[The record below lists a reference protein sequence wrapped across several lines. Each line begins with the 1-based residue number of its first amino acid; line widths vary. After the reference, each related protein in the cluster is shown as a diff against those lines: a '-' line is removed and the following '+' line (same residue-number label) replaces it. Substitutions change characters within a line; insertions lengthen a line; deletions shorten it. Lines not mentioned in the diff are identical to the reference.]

1 MQIKLNSLTLSQ
13 ERNILGL
20 SRDEL
25 HSLMLNLESQ
35 PKRASMRVNQ
45 IWSWVYC
52 HGVSS
57 FDQMTNIDKNL
68 RSNLQKFY
76 NISRPTIEKKEVSGD
91 GTTKYLFCL
100 EDKTKIETVFIP
112 EEKRSTLCI
121 SSQVGCTLN
130 CSFCHTGTQKLV
142 RNLSS
147 QEIVGQVIAVYD
159 DLDLWKK
166 MRGEGGK
173 SSYFE
178 IITNIVFMGMGEP
191 LLNYEEVKKACVV
204 LMDDSGL
211 DFSRRRITLST
222 AGIVP
227 KIKIAHEE
235 IGCMIAVSLHATEN
249 KTRDILV
256 PINKKWNLEQLLGS
270 LRDDVKLRN
279 SERVTFEYVMLDGVN
294 DTKEDAHRLVRLLQG
309 LPSKINL
316 IPFNNWT
323 GSQYKRS
330 SSDRIKAFRDIII
343 KSRIPS
349 PIRRPRGEDIM
360 AACGQLKSNSLKEK
374 QVYEKN

>member
-1 MQIKLNSLTLSQ
+1 MPIKLTLQSTSQ
-13 ERNILGL
+13 ESNILGL
-20 SRDEL
+20 SRDDL
-25 HSLMLNLESQ
+25 FSLVSDFETQ

-45 IWSWVYC
+45 LWSWIYC
-52 HGVSS
+52 YGMSS
-57 FDQMTNIDKNL
+57 FDNMTNLDKDL
-68 RSNLQKFY
+68 RSKLQKVF
-76 NISRPTIEKKEVSGD
+76 NISRPAIEKKEVSND
-91 GTTKYLFCL
+91 GTIKYLFRL
-100 EDKTKIETVFIP
+100 NDQSKIETVFIP

-159 DLDLWKK
+159 DLGLWEKK
-166 MRGEGGK
+166 RVN
-173 SSYFE
+173 SSNSSCFE

-191 LLNYEEVKKACVV
+191 LLNYEEVKKACSI
-204 LMDDSGL
+204 LMDNKGL

-227 KIKIAHEE
+227 KIKLAHEE
-235 IGCMIAVSLHATEN
+235 IRCMIAISLHATEN

-270 LRDDVKLRN
+270 LRDDIKLRN
-279 SERVTFEYVMLDGVN
+279 SERVTFEYVMLDGIN

-330 SSDRIKAFRDIII
+330 SLDRINAFRDIII
-343 KSRIPS
+343 KSRLPS
-349 PIRRPRGEDIM
+349 PIRKPRGEDIM
-360 AACGQLKSNSLKEK
+360 AACGQLKSNSVKE
-374 QVYEKN
+374 EASI

>member
-1 MQIKLNSLTLSQ
+1 MTLQSISQ
-13 ERNILGL
+13 ESNILGL

-25 HSLMLNLESQ
+25 FSLVSDFETQ

-45 IWSWVYC
+45 LWSWIYC
-52 HGVSS
+52 HGMSS
-57 FDQMTNIDKNL
+57 FDNMTNIDKSL
-68 RSNLQKFY
+68 RSKLQKVF
-76 NISRPTIEKKEVSGD
+76 NISRPAIEKKEISDD
-91 GTTKYLFCL
+91 GTIKYLFCL
-100 EDKTKIETVFIP
+100 EDQSKIETVFIP

-159 DLDLWKK
+159 DLGLWEKK
-166 MRGEGGK
+166 RVNSNH
-173 SSYFE
+173 SSCFE

-191 LLNYEEVKKACVV
+191 LLNYEEVKKASSI
-204 LMDDSGL
+204 LMDNKGL

-227 KIKIAHEE
+227 KIKTAHEE

-279 SERVTFEYVMLDGVN
+279 SERVTFEYVMLDGIN

-330 SSDRIKAFRDIII
+330 SLDRIKAFRDIII
-343 KSRIPS
+343 KSRLPS
-349 PIRRPRGEDIM
+349 PIRKPRGEDIM
-360 AACGQLKSNSLKEK
+360 AACGQLKSNSVKEK
-374 QVYEKN
+374 ASI

>member
-1 MQIKLNSLTLSQ
+1 
-13 ERNILGL
+13 
-20 SRDEL
+20 
-25 HSLMLNLESQ
+25 MLDFETH

-45 IWSWVYC
+45 LWSWIYC
-52 HGVSS
+52 HGVCS
-57 FDQMTNIDKNL
+57 FDNMSNIDRNL
-68 RSNLQKFY
+68 LAELQKVFK
-76 NISRPTIEKKEVSGD
+76 ISRPTIERKEVSKD

-100 EDKTKIETVFIP
+100 EDNSKIETVFIP

-147 QEIVGQVIAVYD
+147 QEIIGQVIAVYD
-159 DLDLWKK
+159 DLALWKK
-166 MRGEGGK
+166 TKNEMGK
-173 SSYFE
+173 SSCFE
-178 IITNIVFMGMGEP
+178 KITNIVFMGMGEP
-191 LLNYEEVKKACVV
+191 LLNYEEVKKACNI
-204 LMDDSGL
+204 LMDNKGL

-227 KIKIAHEE
+227 KIKMAHEE

-270 LRDDVKLRN
+270 LRNDVKLRN
-279 SERVTFEYVMLDGVN
+279 SERVTFEYVMLDGIN
-294 DTKEDAHRLVRLLQG
+294 DTTQDAHRLVRLLQG

-330 SSDRIKAFRDIII
+330 SSNRIKAFRDIII
-343 KSRIPS
+343 KSRLPS
-349 PIRRPRGEDIM
+349 PIRKPRGEDIM
-360 AACGQLKSNSLKEK
+360 AACGQLKSNSIREK
-374 QVYEKN
+374 ASI

>member
-1 MQIKLNSLTLSQ
+1 VQIKLTSAINSQ
-13 ERNILGL
+13 EVNILGL
-20 SRDEL
+20 SKDEL
-25 HSLMLNLESQ
+25 LRLILAFETQ
-35 PKRASMRVNQ
+35 PKRASMRVSQ
-45 IWSWVYC
+45 IWSWIYC
-52 HGVSS
+52 HGISS
-57 FDQMTNIDKNL
+57 FDNMTNIDKNL
-68 RSNLQKFY
+68 LSKLKKVF
-76 NISRPTIEKKEVSGD
+76 NISRPAIEKKEVSND
-91 GTTKYLFCL
+91 GTIKYLFCL
-100 EDKTKIETVFIP
+100 KDQSKIETVYIP
-112 EEKRSTLCI
+112 EENRSTLCI

-159 DLDLWKK
+159 DLGLW
-166 MRGEGGK
+166 GGK
-173 SSYFE
+173 KKERGKSAFFE

-191 LLNYEEVKKACVV
+191 LLNYEEVKKACNV
-204 LMDDSGL
+204 LMDNKGL

-227 KIKIAHEE
+227 KIKLAHEE

-270 LRDDVKLRN
+270 LKDDVKLRN
-279 SERVTFEYVMLDGVN
+279 SERVTFEYVMLDRIN

-330 SSDRIKAFRDIII
+330 SFDRIKAFRDIII
-343 KSRIPS
+343 KSRLPS
-349 PIRRPRGEDIM
+349 PIRKPRGEDIM
-360 AACGQLKSNSLKEK
+360 AACGQLKSNSVKEK
-374 QVYEKN
+374 ASI

>member
-1 MQIKLNSLTLSQ
+1 MLKSKKNIRSLSL
-13 ERNILGL
+13 
-20 SRDEL
+20 DEL
-25 HSLMLNLESQ
+25 KEFFVDQ
-35 PKRASMRVNQ
+35 GDKAFRGKQ
-45 IWSWVYC
+45 VYEWLWKK
-52 HGVSS
+52 SART
-57 FDQMTNIDKNL
+57 FEEMTNLATPTRTLLDEHFCINHVEI
-68 RSNLQKFY
+68 SNVQKSNDRTIKSAFQLAD
-76 NISRPTIEKKEVSGD
+76 NKTVEGVLIPT
-91 GTTKYLFCL
+91 
-100 EDKTKIETVFIP
+100 KTRMTA
-112 EEKRSTLCI
+112 CI

-159 DLDLWKK
+159 DLGLWEKK
-166 MRGEGGK
+166 RVN
-173 SSYFE
+173 SSHSSCFE

-191 LLNYEEVKKACVV
+191 LLNYEEVKKACGI
-204 LMDDSGL
+204 LMDNKGL

-227 KIKIAHEE
+227 KIKTAHEE

-294 DTKEDAHRLVRLLQG
+294 DTKEDAQRLVRLLQG

-330 SSDRIKAFRDIII
+330 SLDRIKAFRDIVI
-343 KSRIPS
+343 KSRLPS
-349 PIRRPRGEDIM
+349 PIRKPRGEDIM
-360 AACGQLKSNSLKEK
+360 AACGQLKSNSVKEK
-374 QVYEKN
+374 ASI

>member
-1 MQIKLNSLTLSQ
+1 MSPES
-13 ERNILGL
+13 NILGV
-20 SRDEL
+20 SRDDL
-25 HSLMLNLESQ
+25 LSLILEFETE

-45 IWSWVYC
+45 LWSWIYC
-52 HGVSS
+52 HGISS
-57 FDQMTNIDKNL
+57 FDNMTNIDKNL
-68 RSNLQKFY
+68 RTELKKVFK
-76 NISRPTIEKKEVSGD
+76 ISRPNIEKKEVSND

-100 EDKTKIETVFIP
+100 GDQSKIETVFIP

-142 RNLSS
+142 RNLTS
-147 QEIVGQVIAVYD
+147 QEIIGQVIAVYD

-166 MRGEGGK
+166 TKNERGQ
-173 SSYFE
+173 SSFFE

-191 LLNYEEVKKACVV
+191 LLNYEEVKKACNI
-204 LMDDSGL
+204 LMDNRGL

-227 KIKIAHEE
+227 KIKTAHEE

-256 PINKKWNLEQLLGS
+256 PINKKWNLEQLLNS
-270 LRDDVKLRN
+270 LRNDVELRN
-279 SERVTFEYVMLDGVN
+279 SERVTFEYVMLDRVN
-294 DTKEDAHRLVRLLQG
+294 DTTEDAHRLVKLLQG

-316 IPFNNWT
+316 IPFNSWT

-330 SSDRIKAFRDIII
+330 SPDRIKAFRDIII
-343 KSRIPS
+343 KSRLPS

-360 AACGQLKSNSLKEK
+360 AACGQLKSSSIKEK
-374 QVYEKN
+374 AGI

>member
-1 MQIKLNSLTLSQ
+1 MQIKLTLQSISQ
-13 ERNILGL
+13 ESNILGL

-25 HSLMLNLESQ
+25 FLLVSDFETQ

-45 IWSWVYC
+45 LWSWIYC
-52 HGVSS
+52 HGISS
-57 FDQMTNIDKNL
+57 FDNMTNIDKSL
-68 RSNLQKFY
+68 RSKLQKIF
-76 NISRPTIEKKEVSGD
+76 NISRPAIEKKEISDD
-91 GTTKYLFCL
+91 GTIKYLFCL
-100 EDKTKIETVFIP
+100 EDQSKIETVFIP

-130 CSFCHTGTQKLV
+130 CSFCHTVTQKLV

-159 DLDLWKK
+159 DLGLWDKK
-166 MRGEGGK
+166 KRVI
-173 SSYFE
+173 SSHSSCFE

-191 LLNYEEVKKACVV
+191 LLNYEEVKKACSI
-204 LMDDSGL
+204 LMDNKGL

-227 KIKIAHEE
+227 KIKTAHEE

-279 SERVTFEYVMLDGVN
+279 SERVTFEYVMLDGIN
-294 DTKEDAHRLVRLLQG
+294 NTKEDAQRLVRLLQG

-330 SSDRIKAFRDIII
+330 SLDRIKAFRDIII
-343 KSRIPS
+343 KSRLPS
-349 PIRRPRGEDIM
+349 PIRKPRGEDIM
-360 AACGQLKSNSLKEK
+360 AACGQLKSNSIKGK
-374 QVYEKN
+374 ASI

>member
-1 MQIKLNSLTLSQ
+1 MQLKLTLQSISQ
-13 ERNILGL
+13 ESNILGL

-25 HSLMLNLESQ
+25 LSLVSDFETQ

-45 IWSWVYC
+45 LWSWIYC
-52 HGVSS
+52 HGMSS
-57 FDQMTNIDKNL
+57 FDNMTNIDKSL
-68 RSNLQKFY
+68 RSKLQKVF
-76 NISRPTIEKKEVSGD
+76 NISRPAIEKKEISDD
-91 GTTKYLFCL
+91 GTIKYLFCL
-100 EDKTKIETVFIP
+100 EDQSKIETVFIP

-159 DLDLWKK
+159 DLGLWEKK
-166 MRGEGGK
+166 SVN
-173 SSYFE
+173 SSHSSCFE

-191 LLNYEEVKKACVV
+191 LLNYEEVKKACSI
-204 LMDDSGL
+204 LMDNKGL

-227 KIKIAHEE
+227 KIKTAHEE

-294 DTKEDAHRLVRLLQG
+294 DTKEDAQRLVRLLQG

-330 SSDRIKAFRDIII
+330 SLDRIKAFRDIII
-343 KSRIPS
+343 KSRLPS
-349 PIRRPRGEDIM
+349 PIRKPRGEDIM
-360 AACGQLKSNSLKEK
+360 AACGQLKSNSVKEK
-374 QVYEKN
+374 ASI

>member
-1 MQIKLNSLTLSQ
+1 MQIKLNSLPLSQ

-20 SRDEL
+20 SKDEL
-25 HSLMLNLESQ
+25 HSFMLGLETQ
-35 PKRASMRVNQ
+35 HKRASMRVNQ

-57 FDQMTNIDKNL
+57 FDHMTNIDKNL
-68 RSNLQKFY
+68 RSKLQKFL
-76 NISRPTIEKKEVSGD
+76 NISRPTIEKKEVSND

-100 EDKTKIETVFIP
+100 EDQTKIETVFIP

-142 RNLSS
+142 RNLTS

-166 MRGEGGK
+166 MKSEGGQ
-173 SSYFE
+173 SSHFE

-343 KSRIPS
+343 KSRLPS

-374 QVYEKN
+374 TSI